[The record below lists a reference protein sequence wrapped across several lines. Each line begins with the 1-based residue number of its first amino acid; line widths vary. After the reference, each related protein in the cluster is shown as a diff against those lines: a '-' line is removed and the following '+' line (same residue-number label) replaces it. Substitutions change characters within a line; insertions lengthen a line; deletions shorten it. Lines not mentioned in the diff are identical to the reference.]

1 MRIHIL
7 FSILLIL
14 IIKESISDA
23 TEETITIDL
32 KKYERITV
40 PASESLIIF
49 DSSEFKKDEEIYFKI
64 TADKFYSKYILY
76 KFFDDGEAM
85 SNTDLDT
92 YKKVKYSQTDK
103 EYSDGEVVSQTSYYT
118 IKKRQRFGFFRRK
131 IFSYC
136 FYL

>member
-14 IIKESISDA
+14 IIKEYISEGRR
-23 TEETITIDL
+23 TTTTYVFKVDL
-32 KKYERITV
+32 KKYEKVIV
-40 PASESLIIF
+40 PSSEDHIIF
-49 DSSEFKKDEEIYFKI
+49 DSSEFKKGEKIYFKI

-118 IKKRQRFGFFRRK
+118 IKKKTK
-131 IFSYC
+131 IWV
-136 FYL
+136 L